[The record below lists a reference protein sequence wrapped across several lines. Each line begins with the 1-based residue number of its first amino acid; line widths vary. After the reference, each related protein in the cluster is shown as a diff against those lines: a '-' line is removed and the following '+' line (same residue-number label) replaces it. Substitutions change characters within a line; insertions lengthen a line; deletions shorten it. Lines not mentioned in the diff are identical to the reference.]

1 VNSQTTTYTEH
12 LTDTLVY
19 KATKRYDTSHFVRAI
34 ETEFGRYIATN
45 DFMHGAEDGDIAQG
59 TIKRTTART

>member
-1 VNSQTTTYTEH
+1 VNSQTPTYTEQQKKPEEY
-12 LTDTLVY
+12 LTY

-45 DFMHGAEDGDIAQG
+45 DFMHGAEDGNIAQT
-59 TIKRTTART
+59 TIS

>member
-1 VNSQTTTYTEH
+1 MDTSTEH

-34 ETEFGRYIATN
+34 ETEHGRYIATN
-45 DFMHGAEDGDIAQG
+45 DFMHGAEDGNIESRP
-59 TIKRTTART
+59 IKRTIART

>member
-1 VNSQTTTYTEH
+1 MNTPTSTEH

-19 KATKRYDTSHFVRAI
+19 KTKGRYRLNSFCGVRLI
-34 ETEFGRYIATN
+34 ETEFGRYMTTN
-45 DFMHGAEDGDIAQG
+45 KFMHGAEDGDIAQG